1 MFSKS
6 MVPTIIRDLFK
17 QQFKWTMIF
26 IGILLILSI
35 VRIGQSIVTG
45 KGIDDY
51 YSIALIAGNIFMFAI
66 GIYCIGF
73 MKYLVEHGVTRKDY
87 FKGALVV
94 ALLLSAA
101 LPVITFLVYK
111 IQKIA
116 VSQFVIFKESSINE
130 VPLDIDTKTSILDD
144 IVVAFATAPHVDPDQ
159 QTVLALFVFSV
170 TLLTYYLAG
179 WLIGAAFQYSVVNG
193 LVFIGLSGLIL
204 TLQDAIVRAFLKVPV
219 MSRFEILN
227 NLSKPILLFMIF
239 MLIIIVTIGIQQL
252 TRRVT
257 VEI

>member
-1 MFSKS
+1 MPSKS
-6 MVPTIIRDLFK
+6 MIPTIIKDVFK

-26 IGILLILSI
+26 IGILLMISI
-35 VRIGQSIVTG
+35 VRIGQSIVIG

-51 YSIALIAGNIFMFAI
+51 YSLALIAGNIFMFAI

-73 MKYLVEHGVTRKDY
+73 MKYLIEHGVTRKDY
-87 FKGALVV
+87 FKGALV
-94 ALLLSAA
+94 AAILLSII

-111 IQKIA
+111 IQKVA
-116 VSQFVIFKESSINE
+116 VSKFVLFNESSINE

-144 IVVAFATAPHVDPDQ
+144 IIVAFATAPHVDPDQ
-159 QTVLALFVFSV
+159 QTLLALIVFSI
-170 TLLTYYLAG
+170 TLLVYYLAG
-179 WLIGAAFQYSVVNG
+179 WLIGVSFQYSVING
-193 LVFIGLSGLIL
+193 LIFIGVSGLIL
-204 TLQDAIVRAFLKVPV
+204 TLQDAFIRAFLEVPV
-219 MSRFEILN
+219 MARFEALS